1 MDVSVILINYNTREL
16 TIDCI
21 NSITRLSKDFEYEII
36 VIDNLSKDD
45 SVKEIKAL
53 NNPHIRLIENDD
65 NEGTSRA
72 FNKAAKLARGKYVFW
87 LNTDTILINNAI
99 FELYSFMEAH
109 PECALCGGNLY
120 KPDQTPN
127 FSFRKSMFIPKKEIK
142 ELGLRYQ
149 LKLKDNNYIKD
160 NFFNE
165 SNTPIEVAR
174 VSGANLMI
182 RSEVFKEVG
191 YFDDNLFMYGEELEF
206 EYRVL
211 TMTQYKSYNVPS
223 SKIIHLEGASFK
235 KESSS
240 FNEFHFFH
248 QILGFTKMFYKHF
261 GKKEAIKYLKKYKS
275 MLSKRTLVCKVLRKK
290 SAAKDNAIR
299 RDLLKSY
306 IAHFDSFITC
316 FKEMDYLK

>member
-1 MDVSVILINYNTREL
+1 MDVSIILINYNTKQL

-21 NSITRLSKDFEYEII
+21 DSITKLSEGFEYEII
-36 VIDNLSKDD
+36 VIDNQSKDD
-45 SVKEIKAL
+45 SVESFKKL
-53 NNPHIRLIENDD
+53 NNSHLVLIENND

-72 FNKAAKLARGKYVFW
+72 FNKAAKKAKGKYVFW

-99 FELYSFMEAH
+99 YELYSFMESH
-109 PECALCGGNLY
+109 PDCGVCGGNLY
-120 KPDQTPN
+120 KLDKSPN
-127 FSFRKSMFIPKKEIK
+127 FSFRVPMFEPKLEIK

-149 LKLKDNNYIKD
+149 LKLKDEHYIED
-160 NFFNE
+160 NFFNK
-165 SNTPIEVAR
+165 SDKPIEAAR
-174 VSGANLMI
+174 ISGADVMI
-182 RSEVFKEVG
+182 RSELFKKVG

-211 TMTQYKSYNVPS
+211 TQTSYKSYNVPS
-223 SKIIHLEGASFK
+223 SKIIHLEGGSFK
-235 KESSS
+235 KEAKS

-261 GKKEAIKYLKKYKS
+261 GEKWALKYLKSYKS
-275 MLSKRTLVCKVLRKK
+275 MLSKRTLICKVLRKK
-290 SAAKDNAIR
+290 SAAKDNALR

-306 IAHFDSFITC
+306 IDHFNKFITC